1 MNLLQPAIRKTT
13 LFLELIKFSHTVFAL
28 PFAFMGAIL
37 AARGIPTPPTVFWIV
52 VAMVGAR
59 SGAMAINRLADQE
72 FDARNPRTQ
81 ERALPKGL
89 VKRGEVIVFMLGS
102 FALFLFAASRLN
114 PLCLKLAPL
123 AMAVLILYSYTK
135 RFTFLSHL
143 MLGLALAIA
152 PLGAWIAVTGEMA
165 AVPVVLGLAVLFWV
179 AGFDILYAMAD
190 IDFDRV
196 AGLYSI
202 PARFGVPAGMAI
214 SRSLHAAT
222 LMLLFLL
229 MFLSDLRSF
238 YLAGV
243 LLATGLLVYEHVLL
257 HRYGLKR
264 LDAAFFTANGLL
276 SISLFGFTLLDVLLL
291 S

>member
-1 MNLLQPAIRKTT
+1 MNLLRPAIHKTA
-13 LFLELIKFSHTVFAL
+13 LYLELVKFSHTVFAL
-28 PFAFMGAIL
+28 PFALMGAIL
-37 AARGIPTPPTVFWIV
+37 AARGIPTPPTLFWIV
-52 VAMVGAR
+52 LAMVGAR

-81 ERALPKGL
+81 ERALPKGI
-89 VKRGEVIVFMLGS
+89 VRRGEVILFTLGS

-152 PLGAWIAVTGEMA
+152 PLGAWIAVTGEAA
-165 AVPVVLGLAVLFWV
+165 AVPVVLGIAVLFWV

-190 IDFDRV
+190 IDFDRA
-196 AGLYSI
+196 AGLHSI
-202 PARFGVPAGMAI
+202 PARFGIPAGMAI
-214 SRSLHAAT
+214 SRSFHAAT
-222 LMLLFLL
+222 LILLFLL
-229 MFLSDLRSF
+229 TFLSDLRSF

-243 LLATGLLVYEHVLL
+243 LLAAGLLVYEHLL
-257 HRYGLKR
+257 LRRYGLKR
-264 LDAAFFTANGLL
+264 LDAAFFTTNGLL
-276 SISLFGFTLLDVLLL
+276 SISLFGFTLLDVLML
-291 S
+291 

>member
-1 MNLLQPAIRKTT
+1 VNLLRPAIRKTA
-13 LFLELIKFSHTVFAL
+13 LYLELVKFSHTVFAL

-37 AARGIPTPPTVFWIV
+37 AARGVPTLPTLFWIV
-52 VAMVGAR
+52 LAMVGAR
-59 SGAMAINRLADQE
+59 SGAMAMNRLADQE
-72 FDARNPRTQ
+72 FDAQNPRTQ

-89 VKRGEVIVFMLGS
+89 VRRGEVLLFTLGS
-102 FALFLFAASRLN
+102 FALFLFAAARLN

-123 AMAVLILYSYTK
+123 AMTVLILYSYAK

-143 MLGLALAIA
+143 ILGLALAMA

-190 IDFDRV
+190 IDFDRIS
-196 AGLYSI
+196 GLHSI

-214 SRSLHAAT
+214 SRALHAAT
-222 LMLLFLL
+222 LLLLL
-229 MFLSDLRSF
+229 LLIVLSDLRAF

-243 LLATGLLVYEHVLL
+243 LLATGLLVYEHLL
-257 HRYGLKR
+257 LLRYGVKR

-291 S
+291 

>member
-1 MNLLQPAIRKTT
+1 MNLLRPAIHKTA
-13 LFLELIKFSHTVFAL
+13 LYLELVKFSHTVFAL
-28 PFAFMGAIL
+28 PFALMGAIL
-37 AARGIPTPPTVFWIV
+37 AARGIPTPPTLFWIV
-52 VAMVGAR
+52 LAMVGAR

-81 ERALPKGL
+81 ERALPKGI
-89 VKRGEVIVFMLGS
+89 VRRGEVILFTLGS

-152 PLGAWIAVTGEMA
+152 PLGAWIAVTGETA
-165 AVPVVLGLAVLFWV
+165 AVPVVLGIAVLFWV

-190 IDFDRV
+190 IDFDRA
-196 AGLYSI
+196 AGLHSI
-202 PARFGVPAGMAI
+202 PARFGIPAGMAI
-214 SRSLHAAT
+214 SRSFHAAT
-222 LMLLFLL
+222 LILLFLL
-229 MFLSDLRSF
+229 TFLSDLRSF

-243 LLATGLLVYEHVLL
+243 LLAAGLLVYEHLL
-257 HRYGLKR
+257 LRRYGLKR
-264 LDAAFFTANGLL
+264 LDAAFFTTNGLL
-276 SISLFGFTLLDVLLL
+276 SISLFGFTLLDVLML
-291 S
+291 

>member
-1 MNLLQPAIRKTT
+1 MNLLQPAIRKTA
-13 LFLELIKFSHTVFAL
+13 LYFDLVKFSHTVFAL

-37 AARGIPTPPTVFWIV
+37 AARGVPSPPTLLWIV
-52 VAMVGAR
+52 LAMVGAR
-59 SGAMAINRLADQE
+59 SGAMAMNRLADQE
-72 FDARNPRTQ
+72 FDTRNPRTR

-89 VKRGEVIVFMLGS
+89 VRRGEVILFALGS

-114 PLCLKLAPL
+114 PLCLKLAPF

-143 MLGLALAIA
+143 ILGLALAMA

-165 AVPVVLGLAVLFWV
+165 AVPVVLGIAVLFWV

-196 AGLYSI
+196 AGLHSI
-202 PARFGVPAGMAI
+202 PARFGIPAGLAI
-214 SRSLHAAT
+214 SRVFHAVT
-222 LMLLFLL
+222 LLLLL
-229 MFLSDLRSF
+229 LLIFLSDLRSF

-243 LLATGLLVYEHVLL
+243 LFASGLLIYEHLL
-257 HRYGLKR
+257 LLRYGLKR

-291 S
+291 